1 MQRFRAWVEQRFR
14 SQPALAALAALA
26 RELGITPT
34 QLNRVCHQVLG
45 HSALGVLHGRLVLEA
60 LRDLAYTALA
70 IKQIADGLEDCR
82 RAGFYRCGLLHPLL
96 SAPDRPYAR
105 RLARVDRP
113 LTAR

>member
-14 SQPALAALAALA
+14 SQPALAALAH
-26 RELGITPT
+26 ELGITPT

-70 IKQIADGLEDCR
+70 IKQIADGLGFTDAGYFTR
-82 RAGFYRCGLLHPLL
+82 FFQRQTGHTPGAWRA
-96 SAPDRPYAR
+96 
-105 RLARVDRP
+105 